1 MNQCCPVT
9 AAAPLPALLSSTVTF
24 AQSSVATGDGE
35 QKHTDHTKKR
45 PATETRGPAS
55 KAA

>member
-9 AAAPLPALLSSTVTF
+9 AAAPLPALLSSTV

-35 QKHTDHTKKR
+35 KKHADHTKKR
-45 PATETRGPAS
+45 PATETRGPAT